1 VILDAPQDVTEL
13 FRSAMN
19 SPLVP
24 AARRRTGDPVD
35 ARGVEALLPHRGS
48 FRLIDR
54 ITHVD
59 RNAATIACAYD
70 LERAA
75 VFVEGHF
82 PGRPVLPGVLQVEAV
97 GQAGLCLVRLLED
110 ARAVLADGD
119 FMLTHIIGARFV
131 RPVTPAGELEI
142 VARIVPDG
150 LFHTIIGQC
159 LQHGAICSLA
169 AVRGIHRE
177 NEI

>member
-1 VILDAPQDVTEL
+1 VILDAAHDVTEL
-13 FRSAMN
+13 FRSAMHA
-19 SPLVP
+19 PLVP
-24 AARRRTGDPVD
+24 AARRRTGEPVD
-35 ARGVEALLPHRGS
+35 ASGVEALLPHRGS

-97 GQAGLCLVRLLED
+97 GQAGLCLLRLLED
-110 ARAVLADGD
+110 ARADLADGD

-131 RPVTPAGELEI
+131 RPVTPFGELEI

-150 LFHTIIGQC
+150 LFHTVIGQC
-159 LQHGAICSLA
+159 LQDGAISSLA

-177 NEI
+177 NQI